1 MHHVPGFESLQL
13 LVQPHPVPSE
23 IRHVFPEKDNDD
35 DDRYENY
42 SKGCATGCVGGW
54 IDGVKVGSG
63 IAKHKYI
70 LIYRKHSVTG
80 HVLYYLITQELKLR
94 FLLIIRSLNL
104 P

>member
-42 SKGCATGCVGGW
+42 SKGCATGCVGLF
-54 IDGVKVGSG
+54 VF
-63 IAKHKYI
+63 
-70 LIYRKHSVTG
+70 IYS
-80 HVLYYLITQELKLR
+80 LSLKLILYKYTVYA
-94 FLLIIRSLNL
+94 FIIED
-104 P
+104 